1 MFHAI
6 WLALMVVS
14 VLAAFANGRTEIVVA
29 GVLEH
34 ASRAVEIS
42 IGLLGIMS
50 FWLGLMGIAEQSGLV
65 DKMVKAMHK
74 LLTPLFAE
82 VPSDHPAIGL
92 MGLSMVSNM
101 LGLNNATTPISVKAM
116 RALQSLNSHPNTAS
130 HAMCLFVAINASS
143 IQLFPTTAIAA
154 LAKGGATSASKIIVT
169 GFLATTV
176 STVVAVGSALWFQR
190 GVQKKT
196 KETLTPRNATE
207 SQTS

>member
-6 WLALMVVS
+6 WLALMLAS
-14 VLAAFANGRTEIVVA
+14 MLAAFANGRTEIVVA
-29 GVLEH
+29 GMLGH
-34 ASRAVEIS
+34 ASRAVDIS

-74 LLTPLFAE
+74 LLTPLFPT
-82 VPSDHPAIGL
+82 VPNDHPAIGL

-101 LGLNNATTPISVKAM
+101 LGLNNATTPISIKAM
-116 RALQSLNSHPNTAS
+116 RALQTLNPHPDTAS
-130 HAMCLFVAINASS
+130 HAMCLFVVINASS

-154 LAKGGATSASKIIVT
+154 LAKGGATNASTIIVT

-190 GVQKKT
+190 GVQK
-196 KETLTPRNATE
+196 TPNDLPTPWNAPE
-207 SQTS
+207 SQTP